1 MMKKLCLFVF
11 CYFCLIMPM
20 KAKDFSFIEGLE
32 DIPLAEGL
40 TQIESE
46 SLNFGNEESR
56 LIEAYFKSDTSD
68 FEDIAAFY
76 NTTLPQMGWKMKK
89 TTKLS
94 IVFEREGEVLEIKTE
109 SEKPLKIR
117 LTVKS
122 KN

>member
-1 MMKKLCLFVF
+1 MKKLFVSIAF
-11 CYFCLIMPM
+11 AC
-20 KAKDFSFIEGLE
+20 FSLALVAHAAFVEGLE

-68 FEDIAAFY
+68 FADIIAFY

-89 TTKLS
+89 KTKTS

-109 SEKPLKIR
+109 SEKP
-117 LTVKS
+117 
-122 KN
+122 